1 MTRNWQD
8 IAKAKQA
15 ALFESIPKEWRIPK
29 HLMPPESQ
37 LDVTGFPKESGF
49 FTDNELK
56 YTSATIPELLQQIH
70 SGQWRAADVAQAFS
84 KRAAVCHQLTNCL
97 SETLFPEALERAK
110 VLDDHLAKT
119 GKPVGP
125 LHGLPIS
132 LKDNFNIIGKD
143 STIGFVAWVDQ
154 PATYNTV
161 LVDLLTKAGA
171 VLYVKTNVPTGELSC
186 YLIGIIRED
195 LLTSYV

>member
-1 MTRNWQD
+1 MTRSWQD
-8 IAKAKQA
+8 IAKAKRA
-15 ALFESIPKEWRIPK
+15 ALLESIPKEWLIPTD
-29 HLMPPESQ
+29 LMPPESQ
-37 LDVTGFPKESGF
+37 LDVTGFPQESGF
-49 FTDNELK
+49 FTKDELK
-56 YTSATIPELLQQIH
+56 YASATIPEMLQQIH
-70 SGQWRAADVAQAFS
+70 SSQWKAADVAQAFS

-97 SETLFPEALERAK
+97 SETLFPEALERGKA
-110 VLDDHLAKT
+110 LDEHLAKT

-161 LVDLLTKAGA
+161 LVDLLVKAGA
-171 VLYVKTNVPTGELSC
+171 VLYVKTNVPTG
-186 YLIGIIRED
+186 
-195 LLTSYV
+195 

>member
-8 IAKAKQA
+8 IAKDKRA
-15 ALFESIPKEWRIPK
+15 ALLGSIPKEWLIPTD
-29 HLMPPESQ
+29 LMPPESQ
-37 LDVTGFPKESGF
+37 LDVTGFPKNSGL
-49 FTDNELK
+49 FTEDELK

-70 SGQWRAADVAQAFS
+70 NSHWKAAEVAQAFS

-97 SETLFPEALERAK
+97 SETLFPEALQRAK
-110 VLDDHLAKT
+110 ALDDHLAKA

-161 LVDLLTKAGA
+161 LVDLLLKAGA
-171 VLYVKTNVPTGELSC
+171 VLYVKTNVPTG
-186 YLIGIIRED
+186 
-195 LLTSYV
+195 

>member
-1 MTRNWQD
+1 MTRSWQD
-8 IAKAKQA
+8 IAKAKRA
-15 ALFESIPKEWRIPK
+15 ALLDSIPKEWRISTD
-29 HLMPPESQ
+29 LMPPESQ

-49 FTDNELK
+49 FTKDELK
-56 YTSATIPELLQQIH
+56 YTSAKIPELLQQIH
-70 SGQWRAADVAQAFS
+70 NGQWKAADVAQAFS

-110 VLDDHLAKT
+110 ALDEHLEKT

-132 LKDNFNIIGKD
+132 LKDNFNITGKD

-161 LVDLLTKAGA
+161 LVDLLVKAGA
-171 VLYVKTNVPTGELSC
+171 VLYVKTNVPTG
-186 YLIGIIRED
+186 
-195 LLTSYV
+195 

>member
-15 ALFESIPKEWRIPK
+15 SLLDSIPKEWRIPTD
-29 HLMPPESQ
+29 LMPPESQ
-37 LDVTGFPKESGF
+37 LDVTSFPEESGF
-49 FTDNELK
+49 FTNNELK
-56 YTSATIPELLQQIH
+56 YTSAKIPELLQQIH
-70 SGQWRAADVAQAFS
+70 SGQWKAADVAQAFS

-110 VLDDHLAKT
+110 ALDEHLAKT
-119 GKPVGP
+119 RKPVGP

-143 STIGFVAWVDQ
+143 STIGFVSWVDQ

-171 VLYVKTNVPTGELSC
+171 VLYVKTNVPTGELPW
-186 YLIGIIRED
+186 YMTFIIGGD
-195 LLTSYV
+195 FLT

>member
-8 IAKAKQA
+8 IAKNKRA
-15 ALFESIPKEWRIPK
+15 ALSESIPKEWRIPTN
-29 HLMPPESQ
+29 LMPPESQ
-37 LDVTGFPKESGF
+37 LDVTGFPQESGF

-56 YTSATIPELLQQIH
+56 YTSAKIPELLQQIH
-70 SGQWRAADVAQAFS
+70 SGQWKAADVAQAFS

-97 SETLFPEALERAK
+97 SETLFPEALERGKA
-110 VLDDHLAKT
+110 LDEHLAKT

-143 STIGFVAWVDQ
+143 Q

-161 LVDLLTKAGA
+161 LVDLLVKAGA
-171 VLYVKTNVPTGELSC
+171 VLYVKTNVPTGQLSWC
-186 YLIGIIRED
+186 LVLSPEK
-195 LLTSYV
+195 TC